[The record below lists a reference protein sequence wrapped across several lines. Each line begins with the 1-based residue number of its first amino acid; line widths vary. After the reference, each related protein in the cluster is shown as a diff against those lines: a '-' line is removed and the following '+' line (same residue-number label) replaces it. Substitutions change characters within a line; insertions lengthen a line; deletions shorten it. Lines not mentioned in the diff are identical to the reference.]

1 MHFQI
6 DRTVRHFYILVTAV
20 FCLTSLDQGNTVQP
34 YKAEDFIR
42 IHHQFGRQPYTANV
56 KPKYYPGVRLILR
69 MNAPIMSVSDG
80 KVISDCQNCK
90 RDKGNF
96 IMIKHNDSTVIT
108 YYHLSEV
115 RVKAGEEV
123 TKGQEIGKSGNSG
136 LTTMS
141 NGLGL
146 SVRVNDLPVDPA
158 DYLSI
163 VKRAGN

>member
-1 MHFQI
+1 M
-6 DRTVRHFYILVTAV
+6 RHFYILATVV
-20 FCLTSLDQGNTVQP
+20 FCLTSLYQDDTTQP
-34 YKAEDFIR
+34 YKIEDFIR
-42 IHHQFGRQPYTANV
+42 IHRQFGRQPYTANA
-56 KPKYYPGVRLILR
+56 KPKYYPGVQLILR

-80 KVISDCQNCK
+80 KVISGCQNCK

-96 IMIKHNDSTVIT
+96 IKIKHNDSTVIT

-115 RVKAGEEV
+115 RIKTGEEV

-163 VKRAGN
+163 VKGERN